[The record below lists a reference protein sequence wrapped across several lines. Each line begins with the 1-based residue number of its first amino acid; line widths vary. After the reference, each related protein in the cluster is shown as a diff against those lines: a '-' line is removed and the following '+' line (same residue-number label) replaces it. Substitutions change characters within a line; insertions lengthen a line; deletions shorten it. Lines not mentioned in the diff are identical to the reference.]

1 MLPESGVK
9 GDKGASISNVRT
21 RVRKGF
27 REKQTAIKGSCTN
40 LMASI
45 RSECGQGEGLKNQK
59 MLRTSYM
66 KAPQSRHSI

>member
-21 RVRKGF
+21 RVRKEF
-27 REKQTAIKGSCTN
+27 KEKQTAVKGSCTN

-45 RSECGQGEGLKNQK
+45 RSGAQK
-59 MLRTSYM
+59 SENVAYVLHESPS
-66 KAPQSRHSI
+66 K